1 MGTGRIS
8 GRVRCLVLPL
18 MLPLMLPLK
27 LSVML
32 PLMRGLLLSL
42 ITSRLQALLLML
54 LLFLLLLL
62 LLLLLL
68 FLLQPSPTAH
78 GRAQDIQHQGQ
89 RQHTIQ
95 HQGDDRPQHAA
106 LRMRGLSDGHHHRH
120 IQPGNGNQVHESG
133 QVNDD
138 VANGLTGLDRLVRL
152 HDL

>member
-8 GRVRCLVLPL
+8 GRVRCL

-54 LLFLLLLL
+54 LL
-62 LLLLLL
+62 LLLL

-78 GRAQDIQHQGQ
+78 GRAHDIQHQGQ